1 MIFSQFVT
9 FSDFFAKFLS
19 KTCWNTWYIRRQTT
33 DELIARVNEF
43 VVSFKIALTF
53 FLIKIDFSKRE
64 YDHLSYANRGHSA
77 LEKRDYSD
85 LINILWRDVA
95 DGIDFST
102 QQSEKIPTTFF

>member
-1 MIFSQFVT
+1 MYFSP
-9 FSDFFAKFLS
+9 FSDCTLV
-19 KTCWNTWYIRRQTT
+19 RRLYSSTRLY
-33 DELIARVNEF
+33 LITGA
-43 VVSFKIALTF
+43 
-53 FLIKIDFSKRE
+53 RE

-102 QQSEKIPTTFF
+102 QQSEKIATTFF